1 MSNSGKGALFLIL
14 LETAAS
20 ALGAEPSLLR
30 LRWRLRRPGEGP
42 PPAPG
47 PPGLREALC
56 NLGAV
61 Y

>member
-14 LETAAS
+14 FETAAL

-42 PPAPG
+42 PPRPG
-47 PPGLREALC
+47 PRGSARRF
-56 NLGAV
+56 V
-61 Y
+61 I